1 MKAHILVLLG
11 TGIAFAAIDPGW
23 QISKANQDMESG
35 HPERAWKR
43 YLRAEDEALR
53 RADRETWIAARC
65 QRTELLLL
73 SENLTAADSLRPRL
87 SPLGETAIDSA
98 RIHLTAA
105 RVLLVAGHLTQ
116 AQEEAWSARLAAHS
130 ADDDAL
136 EAACWIALSRSEFL
150 QGKGVAA
157 RQSLGQARNLA
168 DDEPHL
174 TAQADLE
181 EANQISGATDKALRL
196 VRKAKETFR
205 QAHWPS
211 GVLLSLEREG
221 LLLEASGQR
230 EAASQAWSEAAE
242 LASRLSLDAALRRVR
257 KHLQAPPPAAR

>member
-11 TGIAFAAIDPGW
+11 TGIAFAATDPGW
-23 QISKANQDMESG
+23 QLSKAQQDMESG
-35 HPERAWKR
+35 YPERAWKR
-43 YLRAEDEALR
+43 YLRAEEEAAR

-105 RVLLVAGHLTQ
+105 RILLVTGHSAQ
-116 AQEEAWSARLAAHS
+116 AQDEAWSARLAAHGVG
-130 ADDDAL
+130 DDAL
-136 EAACWIALSRSEFL
+136 EAACWIALSRSESM
-150 QGKGVAA
+150 QGKASAA
-157 RQSLGQARNLA
+157 RESLEQARSLA
-168 DDEPHL
+168 DGEPHL
-174 TAQADLE
+174 VAQADLE
-181 EANQISGATDKALRL
+181 EANQLPDAPGKALHL

-205 QAHWPS
+205 KAHWPS

-230 EAASQAWSEAAE
+230 DAACQAWNEAAE
-242 LASRLSLDAALRRVR
+242 LASRLGLETVHRRAR
-257 KHLQAPPPAAR
+257 EHLQASPPAVR